1 MKPGKRWLVFLLGVM
16 VMSGLVGCGKPKD
29 GEAQTAAVTEEITV
43 GFVNEVAEA
52 DVWVLPQT
60 PENLKTTRGGAATV
74 SGLAAGERQDLRL
87 SRTEQDQVWMVRIL
101 DRDHGYYAARDL
113 ALEEGYCLEF
123 RSDGDRLQ
131 AVLRVLDR
139 DGKEISSQE
148 AFVGTLGGR

>member
-1 MKPGKRWLVFLLGVM
+1 MKQGKRWLILLLGVM
-16 VMSGLVGCGKPKD
+16 VMSGLVGCGKPRD
-29 GEAQTAAVTEEITV
+29 GQEQTAMQEITV
-43 GFVNEVAEA
+43 GFVNEVTEA

-60 PENLKTTRGGAATV
+60 PENLKTTLWGAATV
-74 SGLAAGERQDLRL
+74 SGLAAGERKELRL
-87 SRTEQDQVWMVRIL
+87 SRTAEDQVWMVRIL

-113 ALEEGYCLEF
+113 VLDEGYCIEF

-139 DGKEISSQE
+139 DGKEVSSQG